1 MSVTSLGTPTLARAS
16 AGSVTGTWGTGQS
29 RVSGNLLVAVV
40 SAVAQT
46 SVTAPGAPAGWV
58 KPVSATAGGRCSLG
72 VFTRVATGADTA
84 PSFSSTL
91 SGTGAMT
98 CTLWELS
105 GQDPAA
111 GLQTS
116 ATATGTTTNAL
127 GVTSAAAVAQA
138 GSYAVC
144 ASALELTSAATDAAT
159 PKSGWAGITDD
170 GATSDV
176 VHTACIALAGPPA
189 GSTLQGFVTWVAGG
203 NSTAAVLA
211 VFQPVMA
218 PPKLAGQYMGII

>member
-1 MSVTSLGTPTLARAS
+1 MGVTSLGTPTLARAS
-16 AGSVTGTWGTGQS
+16 SGSVTGTWATGQS
-29 RVSGNLLVAVV
+29 RAAGNLLVAVV
-40 SAVAQT
+40 TAVAQT

-72 VFTRVATGADTA
+72 IFTRVAAGADAA
-84 PSFSSTL
+84 PAFSSTL

-105 GQDPAA
+105 GQDPTTP
-111 GLQTS
+111 LQTS
-116 ATATGTTTNAL
+116 GTATGTTTAAL
-127 GVTSAAAVAQA
+127 AVTSALAVAQA
-138 GSYAVC
+138 GSYAIC

-159 PKSGWAGITDD
+159 PKSGWTAVADD

-189 GSTLQGFVTWVAGG
+189 GSALQGFVTWAAGG
-203 NSTAAVLA
+203 NSTGAVLA
-211 VFQPVMA
+211 VFQPAMA
-218 PPKLAGQYMGII
+218 PPKVVAQNMGFI